1 MEHEQRMA
9 LECATAKDIL
19 ERMQDHEYEM
29 VKQVCRALKL
39 AGDSASTQQ
48 LTSLLTGSMV
58 WDRCSPVD
66 HMLMQVLAIA
76 TTSRYDMVTNDNSAG
91 CNGRWWSLTET
102 GKAAIA
108 ADLHLALLKS

>member
-66 HMLMQVLAIA
+66 GMLMSVLATA
-76 TTSRYDMVTNDNSAG
+76 SSPQYDMVDNDSSAG
-91 CNGRWWSLTET
+91 CNGRWWSLTDKGRE
-102 GKAAIA
+102 AIA
-108 ADLHLALLKS
+108 ADLHLTLLSD